1 MHRSLIPAI
10 TGRRMPAFAALLLP
24 ALLACQC
31 ISALQPTP
39 VPIQPPVAPDLEAP
53 PQEEQPAPPSEGR
66 RSVSGNYRSIMDVLL
81 DLAEHLGFVG
91 MLRELDMD
99 VRQSDITF
107 DGPDPFVDVV
117 GVWNENDSFEATG
130 SGTVAGFPDVTV
142 RMVGMITYERYEAY
156 YIMGAG
162 GELPQGQSITFRAQG
177 VRVPDDGTEIGRIVP
192 EDLEAFLAGFV
203 PAIQTS
209 DPVLRFARLNPEV
222 IVRYGPEGCQAY
234 FESREPDPTYAIVVT
249 SVEGPGPWD
258 YTTDERTTTI
268 ENVWTVHASVTSVGE
283 TADRE
288 LHFAQPGAFLTWFTD
303 CGEPVE

>member
-1 MHRSLIPAI
+1 M
-10 TGRRMPAFAALLLP
+10 
-24 ALLACQC
+24 
-31 ISALQPTP
+31 
-39 VPIQPPVAPDLEAP
+39 
-53 PQEEQPAPPSEGR
+53 
-66 RSVSGNYRSIMDVLL
+66 SGTYESIFDWLL
-81 DLAEHLGFVG
+81 DLAEHFGFIG
-91 MLRELDMD
+91 LPAAMDMD

-130 SGTVAGFPDVTV
+130 SGRVAGFPDVTV

-177 VRVPDDGTEIGRIVP
+177 VRTPEDGTEIGPIVP
-192 EDLEAFLAGFV
+192 EDLDAFLAAFV
-203 PAIQTS
+203 PAIQTR

-222 IVRYGPEGCQAY
+222 IVRYGPEACQAY
-234 FESREPDPTYAIVVT
+234 FESREPDPTFAIVVT

-268 ENVWTVHASVTSVGE
+268 EDAWTVQASVTSVGE

-303 CGEPVE
+303 CGEPVQ